1 MRKLVSAL
9 LVAAAVVCALW
20 VARPEL
26 MPWERVT
33 TGVDAFEA
41 ACLIRERVAA
51 DPEDNTFVFHD
62 EELDR
67 EELFRALEATWP
79 YAFTLSTTTRRNGT
93 ITVEV
98 LVENAAAQRQAE
110 VLAQGLARDLLA
122 PGQTLAERLR
132 VLHDHVVR
140 TCVYDTATAERET
153 LREGSGADAPF
164 TAAGALVDGKAVCAG
179 YARAFMQLCDAAG
192 IDALYISD
200 EGMNH
205 GWNAVRVYDQILFI
219 DTTFDDPVP
228 DRGDKV
234 STEFFLVD
242 ADTFA
247 ETHTWDRGFYDPLL
261 GRALPAALGD
271 AQRLYDLGLLPEPPR
286 AAAVGAPMDDATRAA
301 LAAHGFRLDDPNETL
316 GSASERVWST
326 ITAPGGARPLL
337 DAGVFDEVRA
347 RLVGIPESAVKLHA
361 N

>member
-9 LVAAAVVCALW
+9 LIAAAAVCALW
-20 VARPEL
+20 VVRPEL

-33 TGVDAFEA
+33 TGVDACEA
-41 ACLIRERVAA
+41 ARLIRTRMAA
-51 DPEDNTFVFHD
+51 DPADNTFVFQG
-62 EELDR
+62 EELR
-67 EELFRALEATWP
+67 RGELFRALEATWP

-93 ITVEV
+93 LTVEV
-98 LVENAAAQRQAE
+98 LVQNEAAQRQAA
-110 VLAQGLARDLLA
+110 VLAQGLAQGLVT
-122 PGQTLAERLR
+122 PEMTLTERLR
-132 VLHDHVVR
+132 ALHDHVVR
-140 TCVYDTATAERET
+140 TCVYDTETAARET

-192 IDALYISD
+192 IDAVYISD

-205 GWNAVRVYDQILFI
+205 GWNVVRVYDEILYV

-234 STEFFLVD
+234 SSAFFLM
-242 ADTFA
+242 ADEEFA
-247 ETHTWDRGFYDPLL
+247 ETHTWDRAFYDPFLTK
-261 GRALPAALGD
+261 ALPASLGA

-286 AAAVGAPMDDATRAA
+286 AAQMDAPLTAETRAA
-301 LAAHGFRLDDPNETL
+301 LEAHGIPLADAEETL
-316 GSASERVWST
+316 GDASARIWRA
-326 ITAPGGARPLL
+326 ITQPGGARPLL
-337 DAGVFDEVRA
+337 DAGLFDEVRA
-347 RLVGIPESAVKLHA
+347 RLVGIPESAVKLRA